1 MRFSVTLFTF
11 AAFTSLPMLA
21 HAALSC
27 ENGNKAYLSG
37 RVTTVNIS
45 PTRQAGQMCLTLT
58 NAYGKEIY
66 DKCGAILGNVVS
78 SDPQRGSSLL
88 NHTVMFSKNEAFT
101 TQNDAAQIT
110 GVVAVNDAGV
120 PCGFS
125 VVEKIS
131 KVNWSSSIV
140 AAGAVDI
147 NARGTVNS
155 CPSNNVNNFA
165 LSGEVCLKQTEH
177 DD

>member
-1 MRFSVTLFTF
+1 MRFSATLITIT
-11 AAFTSLPMLA
+11 ALTSLPVSGY
-21 HAALSC
+21 AALSC
-27 ENGNKAYLSG
+27 EHGSKANLSG

-45 PTRQAGQMCLTLT
+45 PTRQAGQVCLTLT

-78 SDPQRGSSLL
+78 SDPQAGTSVL
-88 NHTVMFSKNEAFT
+88 NHTVVMGKNEAFT

-110 GVVAVNDAGV
+110 GVVAVNDSGA
-120 PCGFS
+120 PCAFS

-131 KVNWSSSIV
+131 KVNWSSSLV
-140 AAGAVDI
+140 ATGAVDI
-147 NARGTVNS
+147 NGRGTVSS
-155 CPSNNVNNFA
+155 CPNNNMNNFV
-165 LSGEVCLKQTEH
+165 LSGEVCVKKARH